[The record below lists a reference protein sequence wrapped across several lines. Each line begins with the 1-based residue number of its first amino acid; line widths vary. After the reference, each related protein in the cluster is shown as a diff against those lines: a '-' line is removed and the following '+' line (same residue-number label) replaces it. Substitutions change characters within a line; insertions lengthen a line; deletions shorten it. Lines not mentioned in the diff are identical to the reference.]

1 MYLKWR
7 LQMLVVWSLL
17 ALGIFFQIWSQSPLS
32 TIQTFKYVVIVV
44 ATCIVITHFMTD
56 KLLPVFIQQ
65 KRLLQFAAWAF
76 VACMVMAFIF
86 TWIDIIFLP
95 EEERPFFYKWCGM
108 MVSSILIMGNI
119 CGLRFYR
126 EHASIEKKHRQ
137 LQTAHL
143 EAELKLLR
151 DQVNPHFLFNVIN
164 SIHVLMHKD
173 VQQASSVLMK
183 FSDMLRHHLYHSTKE
198 YILLKEE
205 IAYLQNYVNVE
216 KVRWGN
222 DVRVECNWIE
232 APEYFRIAPFILSP
246 FVENAFKHVSR
257 DHPNGNYIK
266 IGITLQ
272 ETKLHFTVE
281 NTCDV
286 PGGIT
291 GNNNAGG
298 IGLENVKKRLALLYN
313 DQHQLETA
321 RTENVFL
328 VNLSL
333 HVQEYE

>member
-17 ALGIFFQIWSQSPLS
+17 ASGIFFQIWSQAPLS
-32 TIQTFKYVVIVV
+32 TVQTIKYVAIVV
-44 ATCIVITHFMTD
+44 ATCVVITHFMTD
-56 KLLPVFIQQ
+56 ILLPVFIQR
-65 KRLLQFAAWAF
+65 KRLLQFGALALL
-76 VACMVMAFIF
+76 ACMLMAFAF
-86 TWIDIIFLP
+86 TWIDGSFLP
-95 EEERPFFYKWCGM
+95 EDRPFMIRWCGM

-126 EHASIEKKHRQ
+126 EHAIIEKKHRQ

-183 FSDMLRHHLYHSTKE
+183 FSDMLRHHLYDSTKE

-205 IAYLQNYVNVE
+205 IAYLENYVNVE
-216 KVRWGN
+216 RVRWGN
-222 DVRVECNWIE
+222 DVQVECSWIE
-232 APEYFRIAPFILSP
+232 TPEYFRIAPFILSP

-257 DHPNGNYIK
+257 DHPNGNYVK
-266 IGITLQ
+266 IAMSLQ

-281 NTCDV
+281 NTCD
-286 PGGIT
+286 PLSGIT
-291 GNNNAGG
+291 GNKNAGG
-298 IGLENVKKRLALLYN
+298 IGLENVKKRLSLLYN
-313 DQHQLETA
+313 EQHQLEIG
-321 RTENVFL
+321 RTDNVFQ
-328 VNLSL
+328 VKLSL

>member
-7 LQMLVVWSLL
+7 IQMLVVWSLL
-17 ALGIFFQIWSQSPLS
+17 AFGIFYQIWTQTQLS
-32 TIQTFKYVVIVV
+32 VITTLKYVAILI
-44 ATCIVITHFMTD
+44 ATCVVITHFMTD
-56 KLLPVFIQQ
+56 MLLPAYIQR
-65 KRLLQFAAWAF
+65 KRLLQFAALAL
-76 VACMVMAFIF
+76 VACMLMAFVF
-86 TWIDIIFLP
+86 TWLDTIYLP
-95 EEERPFFYKWCGM
+95 EDRPFMYKWCNM
-108 MVSSILIMGNI
+108 LVSSTLIMGNI

-126 EHASIEKKHRQ
+126 EHAIIEKKHRQ

-183 FSDMLRHHLYHSTKE
+183 FSDMLRHHLYDSTKE

-216 KVRWGN
+216 RVRWGN

-232 APEYFRIAPFILSP
+232 VPEYFRIAPFILSP

-257 DHPNGNYIK
+257 DHPNGNYVK
-266 IGITLQ
+266 IGMSLQ
-272 ETKLHFTVE
+272 SSKLTFTVE
-281 NTCDV
+281 NTCDTLNS
-286 PGGIT
+286 IT
-291 GNNNAGG
+291 SNNNAGG
-298 IGLENVKKRLALLYN
+298 IGLENVKKRLSLLYN
-313 DQHQLETA
+313 EQHQLETG
-321 RTENVFL
+321 RTGNLFL
-328 VNLSL
+328 VKLSL

>member
-7 LQMLVVWSLL
+7 IQMLVVWSLL
-17 ALGIFFQIWSQSPLS
+17 AFGIFFQIWTQSPLS
-32 TIQTFKYVVIVV
+32 AVQTLQYVGIVIACCV
-44 ATCIVITHFMTD
+44 VITHFMTD
-56 KLLPVFIQQ
+56 MLLPAYIQQ
-65 KRLLQFAAWAF
+65 KRLLKFAALAL
-76 VACMVMAFIF
+76 VACMLMAFVF
-86 TWIDIIFLP
+86 TWVDTIFLP
-95 EEERPFFYKWCGM
+95 EDRPFMYKWCNM
-108 MVSSILIMGNI
+108 LVSSALIMGNI

-126 EHASIEKKHRQ
+126 EHAIIEKKHRQ

-183 FSDMLRHHLYHSTKE
+183 FSDMLRHHLYDSTKE

-222 DVRVECNWIE
+222 DVRVDCNWIE
-232 APEYFRIAPFILSP
+232 VPEYFRIAPFILSP

-257 DHPNGNYIK
+257 DHPTGNYVK
-266 IGITLQ
+266 IGMTLQ
-272 ETKLHFTVE
+272 DTKLNITVE
-281 NTCDV
+281 NTCDA
-286 PGGIT
+286 PGGFT
-291 GNNNAGG
+291 GYNKAGG
-298 IGLENVKKRLALLYN
+298 IGLENVKKRLSLLYN
-313 DQHQLETA
+313 QQHQLKIE
-321 RTENVFL
+321 RKENIFQVK
-328 VNLSL
+328 LSL
-333 HVQEYE
+333 HIQEYE